1 MAAAGAQSQYTL
13 SGMTRRLLAGKLP
26 HDLLA
31 RLLAEVAPADPRVL
45 VGPGIGRDAA
55 VLEMGDRVL
64 VAKADPVTFATDLI
78 GWYVVNVNANDIAC
92 LGATP
97 RWFMATVLLPEGA
110 PPELAETVLRQV
122 HRACSELG
130 VAIIGGHTE
139 ITVGL
144 DRPLVSGAMLG
155 EAAPDDI
162 VWPES
167 AREGDHVH
175 LTKGIAIEGT
185 ALLARDATSELSRAG
200 VPRETIDRA
209 ASLLFTP
216 GISVVQDA
224 LTMRAAARVRAF
236 HDPTEGGL
244 STALYELA
252 ESCGRALRVSGVGET
267 VLPETE
273 EVCAALGLDSL
284 GLLASG
290 ALLAIVPEEDCDRS
304 REALGGKGIRSFCFG
319 RVVAG
324 PPAVIMVGPEGESP
338 LRRFERDE
346 LARLFEGLLSRGPA
360 GRSPGTSG

>member
-1 MAAAGAQSQYTL
+1 MS
-13 SGMTRRLLAGKLP
+13 RRLPAGKLP

-45 VGPGIGRDAA
+45 LGPGVGRDAA
-55 VLEMGDRVL
+55 VLDLGDRVL

-78 GWYVVNVNANDIAC
+78 GWYVVNVNANDVAC

-97 RWFMATVLLPEGA
+97 RWFMTTVLLPEGA
-110 PPELAETVLRQV
+110 APDLAETIFHQLGD
-122 HRACSELG
+122 ACSRLG
-130 VAIIGGHTE
+130 VALVGGHTE

-144 DRPLVSGAMLG
+144 DRPIVAGAMLG
-155 EAAPDDI
+155 EATRDEI
-162 VWPES
+162 VWPEG
-167 AREGDHVH
+167 AQEGDHIH
-175 LTKGIAIEGT
+175 LTKGIAVEGT
-185 ALLARDATSELSRAG
+185 ALLAREAAQELERAG
-200 VPRETIDRA
+200 VSRKVLERA
-209 ASLLFTP
+209 AAMLFEP

-224 LTMRAAARVRAF
+224 LTLRGAARVRAL

-252 ESCGRALRVSGVGET
+252 VGCGRALRVWDVET
-267 VLPETE
+267 VALPETR
-273 EVCAALGLDSL
+273 EVCGALGLDPL

-290 ALLAIVPEEDCDRS
+290 ALLAALPDEDCERATQ
-304 REALGGKGIRSFCFG
+304 ALERKGIPSFCIG

-360 GRSPGTSG
+360 G

>member
-1 MAAAGAQSQYTL
+1 VNGTGQGYTL
-13 SGMTRRLLAGKLP
+13 SGMTRRLPAGKLP

-31 RLLAEVAPADPRVL
+31 RLLAEIAPADPRVL
-45 VGPGIGRDAA
+45 LGPGIGRDAA
-55 VLEMGDRVL
+55 VLDMGDRVL

-78 GWYVVNVNANDIAC
+78 GWYVVNVNANDVVC

-110 PPELAETVLRQV
+110 APGLAETILRQV
-122 HRACSELG
+122 HDACSRLG
-130 VAIIGGHTE
+130 VALVGGHTE

-144 DRPLVSGAMLG
+144 DRPLVAGAMLG
-155 EAAPDDI
+155 EAARDHI

-167 AREGDHVH
+167 VRDGDHVH
-175 LTKGIAIEGT
+175 LTKGVAIEGT
-185 ALLARDATSELSRAG
+185 ALVARDVPDELSRAG
-200 VPRETIDRA
+200 VPEDIVERA
-209 ASLLFTP
+209 AAMLFAP
-216 GISVVQDA
+216 GISVVDDA
-224 LTMRAAARVRAF
+224 LALRTAARVHAF

-244 STALYELA
+244 STALFELA
-252 ESCGRALRVSGVGET
+252 ESCGRTLRVSGLEET

-273 EVCAALGLDSL
+273 RVCQALGLDPL

-290 ALLAIVPEEDCDRS
+290 ALLAVLPEEEC
-304 REALGGKGIRSFCFG
+304 EASGRALAANGIRWFCLG

-360 GRSPGTSG
+360 GRPPGTPG

>member
-1 MAAAGAQSQYTL
+1 
-13 SGMTRRLLAGKLP
+13 MTRRLPAGKLP

-45 VGPGIGRDAA
+45 LGPGVGRDAA
-55 VLEMGDRVL
+55 VLDMGERVL
-64 VAKADPVTFATDLI
+64 VAKADPVTFATDLV

-110 PPELAETVLRQV
+110 PPELAETVLRQM
-122 HRACSELG
+122 HEACSRLG
-130 VAIIGGHTE
+130 VALVGGHTE

-144 DRPLVSGAMLG
+144 DRPLISGAMLG
-155 EAAPDDI
+155 EADRDEI
-162 VWPES
+162 VWPEG

-175 LTKGIAIEGT
+175 LSKGIAIEGT
-185 ALLARDATSELSRAG
+185 ALLARDAADELARAG
-200 VPRETIDRA
+200 IPRETIERA
-209 ASLLFTP
+209 SSMLFDP
-216 GISVVQDA
+216 GISVVTDA
-224 LTMRAAARVRAF
+224 LTLRAACRVHAL

-244 STALYELA
+244 ATALHELA
-252 ESCGRALRVSGVGET
+252 ESSGRALHVSGLEGT
-267 VLPETE
+267 VLPETRD
-273 EVCAALGLDSL
+273 VCSALGIDPM

-290 ALLAIVPEEDCDRS
+290 ALLAVVPPEDCERS
-304 REALGGKGIRSFCFG
+304 ARALASKGIPSFCFG
-319 RVVAG
+319 KVVAG

-360 GRSPGTSG
+360 GLPPGTSG